1 MLSLHR
7 LAGDILN
14 TAEAFLNSN
23 SKSKSKPALFCLL
36 KMSRPH
42 SKMALSKRWKT
53 ASLFSRVVT
62 RSEGTAT
69 RRHFAAITLAPETR
83 PSRFSD
89 SAQLKKRRIPKEV
102 RLNLLWASLGGEP
115 TVLTLKAPA
124 DRPNPL

>member
-36 KMSRPH
+36 KKVGPH
-42 SKMALSKRWKT
+42 SKMALSQRWKT

-69 RRHFAAITLAPETR
+69 RRYFAAITGVTETR
-83 PSRFSD
+83 PSRFSEAAR
-89 SAQLKKRRIPKEV
+89 SQRKNAGFQRRFV
-102 RLNLLWASLGGEP
+102 
-115 TVLTLKAPA
+115 
-124 DRPNPL
+124 